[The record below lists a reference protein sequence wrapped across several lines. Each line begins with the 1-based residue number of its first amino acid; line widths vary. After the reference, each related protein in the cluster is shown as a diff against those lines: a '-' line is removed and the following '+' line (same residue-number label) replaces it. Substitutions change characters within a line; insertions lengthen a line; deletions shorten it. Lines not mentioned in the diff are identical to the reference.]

1 MFWIDLNVCIP
12 WILIVQMRLNS
23 LRHIFANVTFRDL
36 KSLNSQLLR
45 ESCLRTSLLSRARIG
60 LTKQFGDLL
69 RMIVWNSQWF
79 NSSDSNLFRNR
90 LQHDSFRMVPILLIW
105 LIHQFGW
112 VLVVDSLMVF
122 PMTNRIVDFCKK
134 GRHFVRATF
143 TTHHRHIIRKM
154 PLIFKINLRI

>member
-1 MFWIDLNVCIP
+1 MFWNDLNVSIP
-12 WILIVQMRLNS
+12 WILIVRMRLNS
-23 LRHIFANVTFRDL
+23 LRHISANLIFQDL

-60 LTKQFGDLL
+60 FTKRFGDLL

-79 NSSDSNLFRNR
+79 DSFDSNLFRNR
-90 LQHDSFRMVPILLIW
+90 LQYDSFRMVPILLIW
-105 LIHQFGW
+105 LMHEFGW
-112 VLVVDSLMVF
+112 VLVVDLLMVF

-143 TTHHRHIIRKM
+143 TAHHHDIIRRM
-154 PLIFKINLRI
+154 QLIFKIDLRI